1 MPNRLVG
8 TVVGNQELITA
19 AAEAT
24 VIDAVRMMKQR
35 RVGAVLVVDGT
46 SLVGIF
52 TERDALVRVLADER
66 DPQKT
71 RLAEV
76 MTRNPQTIGPDKP
89 FAHALH
95 MMYEGGFRHVPV
107 VQAGRPI
114 GIVSARDM
122 LGPEIDEFEA
132 DLRRRERIGE
142 IIG

>member
-8 TVVGNQELITA
+8 AVVGSQELITA
-19 AAEAT
+19 GVEAT

-46 SLVGIF
+46 GLVGIF

-66 DPQKT
+66 DPRTT

-76 MTRNPQTIGPDKP
+76 MTSNPQTIGADKP

-107 VQAGRPI
+107 VEAGRPI